1 MWQKV
6 ESWVIWILI
15 KVRLFVSL
23 QKKKKK
29 KKGRLFVKKS
39 KEKNRGK
46 KDSKPSASTAPIAL
60 MGRF

>member
-6 ESWVIWILI
+6 KSWLIWILI
-15 KVRLFVSL
+15 KVRLFVTL
-23 QKKKKK
+23 KKKKK
-29 KKGRLFVKKS
+29 VRLFVKKS

>member
-6 ESWVIWILI
+6 KSWLIWILI
-15 KVRLFVSL
+15 KI
-23 QKKKKK
+23 
-29 KKGRLFVKKS
+29 RLFVKKS

>member
-6 ESWVIWILI
+6 KSWLIWILI
-15 KVRLFVSL
+15 KIRLFVSL
-23 QKKKKK
+23 KKKKK
-29 KKGRLFVKKS
+29 KVRFFVKKS

>member
-6 ESWVIWILI
+6 KSWLIWILI
-15 KVRLFVSL
+15 KIRLFVSL
-23 QKKKKK
+23 KKKKK
-29 KKGRLFVKKS
+29 KVRLFVKKS

>member
-29 KKGRLFVKKS
+29 SRLFVKKS
-39 KEKNRGK
+39 KEKKEAKRIL
-46 KDSKPSASTAPIAL
+46 SPQLAL
-60 MGRF
+60 LQ

>member
-6 ESWVIWILI
+6 KSWLIWILI
-15 KVRLFVSL
+15 KIRLFVSL
-23 QKKKKK
+23 KKKKK
-29 KKGRLFVKKS
+29 VRLFVKNS